1 MTAQTNYICLKL
13 LGLEKFLAI
22 GMWRAPVGDEEIR
35 NCDLELVC
43 KQLSNFFI
51 Y

>member
-1 MTAQTNYICLKL
+1 MIAANEIHSFKV

-22 GMWRAPVGDEEIR
+22 GMWRAPGGDEEIR
-35 NCDLELVC
+35 NIDLEVVR